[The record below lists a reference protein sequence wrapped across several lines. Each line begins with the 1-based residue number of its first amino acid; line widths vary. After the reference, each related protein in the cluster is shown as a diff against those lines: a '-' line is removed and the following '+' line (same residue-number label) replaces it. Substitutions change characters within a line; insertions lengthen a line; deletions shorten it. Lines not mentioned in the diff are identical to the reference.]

1 MADWAKI
8 KAEYV
13 ATGTSYQKLA
23 DKHGVPMRTLCRHA
37 KKENWVELR
46 GARGSEIAKKVA
58 VAVEMA
64 VQRKAASEATDAVD
78 RMFAATDKLMRKAE
92 QLLELEDPLSP
103 RDLRSLSSTLLDV
116 RTLLGIRDDIDR
128 EEQQARISKMKAEV
142 AALQEEK
149 SSAENRIEVVWVSN
163 PWDKEDEQDNG
174 NE

>member
-13 ATGTSYQKLA
+13 ATGISYQKLCE
-23 DKHGVPMRTLCRHA
+23 KYGVPERTLCRRA
-37 KKENWVELR
+37 KKEGWVELR
-46 GARGSEIAKKVA
+46 GKRGSKVAEKVA

-64 VQRKAASEATDAVD
+64 VQRKAVSEATGTVD
-78 RMFAATDKLMRKAE
+78 RMFAATDKLMKKAE

-116 RTLLGIRDDIDR
+116 RTLLGIRDETDR
-128 EEQQARISKMKAEV
+128 EEQKMRISKMKAEI

-149 SSAENRIEVVWVSN
+149 QTENKVEVIWVNN
-163 PWDKEDEQDNG
+163 PWDTEDNENG
-174 NE
+174 EH